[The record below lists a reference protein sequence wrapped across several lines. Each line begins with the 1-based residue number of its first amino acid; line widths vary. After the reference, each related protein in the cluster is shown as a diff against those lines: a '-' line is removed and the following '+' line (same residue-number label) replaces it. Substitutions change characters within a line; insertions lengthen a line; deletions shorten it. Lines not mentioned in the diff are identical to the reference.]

1 MSASNQSYMIIHFQV
16 TTAQT
21 LHLISPGQSISVPN
35 LSSVLLQW
43 EWHHDIWW
51 LPRDGFCV
59 QSKVQAS
66 KKDSVGF
73 QVIRLKSILLL
84 KMIDEW
90 GYYYFILIQD
100 FNDDD
105 SIDYEDLD
113 LILDILTG
121 RTIEDDLK
129 ERIAKTVK
137 IRFKLYKLYAVLS
150 CKIILAVGRLIIT
163 IEPVFNIIMLPYNAL
178 LCLLCY
184 HTMHIEPVFNI
195 IMLPW

>member
-1 MSASNQSYMIIHFQV
+1 M
-16 TTAQT
+16 
-21 LHLISPGQSISVPN
+21 
-35 LSSVLLQW
+35 
-43 EWHHDIWW
+43 
-51 LPRDGFCV
+51 
-59 QSKVQAS
+59 
-66 KKDSVGF
+66 
-73 QVIRLKSILLL
+73 
-84 KMIDEW
+84 
-90 GYYYFILIQD
+90 IQD

-137 IRFKLYKLYAVLS
+137 IRFKLHKLYAVLS